1 MTQTILRLD
10 ASARKSGS
18 VTRDLT
24 NKIVARFDTA
34 KVITRDL
41 TTALPQID
49 EAWIGANFTPA
60 DQRSDDQKALLALS
74 DELVTEVQAADVVV
88 IGLPVYNFT
97 IPSALKAWIDL
108 ITRVGITFRYTEN
121 GPEGLLKGKRAI
133 IAMAS
138 GGTKAGSDIDFAS
151 TYLRHIL
158 GFNGITDV
166 ELVAADA
173 MSINAEATLKA
184 ANDAIVALAA

>member
-1 MTQTILRLD
+1 MTRTILRLD

-24 NKIVARFDTA
+24 DKIIARFGDAQVT
-34 KVITRDL
+34 TRDL
-41 TTALPQID
+41 TAALPQID

-60 DQRSDDQKALLALS
+60 DQRNDDQKALLALS
-74 DELVTEVQAADVVV
+74 DKLVKELQAADTIV

-97 IPSALKAWIDL
+97 VPAALKAWIDL
-108 ITRVGITFRYTEN
+108 VTRVGITFQYGET
-121 GPEGLLKGKRAI
+121 GPVGLLKGKRAI
-133 IAMAS
+133 IARAS
-138 GGTKAGSDIDFAS
+138 GGTRAGSDIDFAS

-173 MSINAEATLKA
+173 MSADAEATLKA
-184 ANDAIVALAA
+184 ANDAVAALAA

>member
-1 MTQTILRLD
+1 MTTKILRLD
-10 ASARKSGS
+10 ASARKTGS
-18 VTRDLT
+18 ITRDLT
-24 NKIVARFDTA
+24 DKIIARFADAQVT
-34 KVITRDL
+34 TRDL

-60 DQRSDDQKALLALS
+60 DARDGAQKALLAQS
-74 DELVTEVQAADVVV
+74 DDLVAELQAADVVV

-97 IPSALKAWIDL
+97 VPASLKAWIDL
-108 ITRVGITFRYTEN
+108 VTRVGITFQYGEN
-121 GPEGLLKGKRAI
+121 GPEWLLNGKRAI
-133 IAMAS
+133 VAMAS

-158 GFNGITDV
+158 GFNGITNV

-173 MSINAEATLKA
+173 MAVDADATLKA
-184 ANDAIVALAA
+184 ANDAVLALAA